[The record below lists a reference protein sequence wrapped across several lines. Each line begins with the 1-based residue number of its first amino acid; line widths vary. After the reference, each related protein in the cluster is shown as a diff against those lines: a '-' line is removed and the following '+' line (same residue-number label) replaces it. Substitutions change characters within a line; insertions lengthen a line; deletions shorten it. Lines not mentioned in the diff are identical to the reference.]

1 MAKGW
6 KSRKST
12 PWELCRGMWR
22 RARRES
28 RARLAPSVMV
38 LTSEMEHVGVCGW
51 PTQSSCF
58 LGSSFGLLQ
67 ICSFW
72 CLMKSKDFISQ
83 YLCDLFSVACTD
95 TSPFQTVQVV
105 PLLNMG
111 KALLKPAGVLW
122 MGQHITRPLLVFGKM
137 LELYTQLVLVLPI
150 NEVTAR
156 P

>member
-1 MAKGW
+1 
-6 KSRKST
+6 
-12 PWELCRGMWR
+12 
-22 RARRES
+22 
-28 RARLAPSVMV
+28 
-38 LTSEMEHVGVCGW
+38 
-51 PTQSSCF
+51 
-58 LGSSFGLLQ
+58 
-67 ICSFW
+67 
-72 CLMKSKDFISQ
+72 MKSKDFISQ

-122 MGQHITRPLLVFGKM
+122 MGQHFSRLLLVFGKM
-137 LELYTQLVLVLPI
+137 LELYTRLVLVFPI